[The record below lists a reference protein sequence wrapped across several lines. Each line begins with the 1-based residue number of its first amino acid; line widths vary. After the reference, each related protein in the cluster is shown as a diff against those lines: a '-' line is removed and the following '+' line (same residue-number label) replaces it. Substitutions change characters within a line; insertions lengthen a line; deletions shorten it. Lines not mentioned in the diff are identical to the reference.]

1 MPAQYPL
8 PVFHFTVEWGGTRIG
23 FSEVTGL
30 TQENQAIEYR
40 DGSFPE
46 YSSIKMP
53 GLRKFT
59 NIVMKRGIVKSD
71 NDFFK
76 ALGGGIAALGPLLAG
91 ALLEGFDW
99 WSVFIVTVPLAL
111 AALAMAWRLV
121 PAHVNETT
129 APVNHLGGVISV
141 VLVGAQQYVALSTPR
156 LRRIAARTYASKT
169 VRSISQARWFT
180 SATRGW

>member
-8 PVFHFTVEWGGTRIG
+8 PTFHFTVQWGGNRIG

-59 NIVMKRGIVKSD
+59 NVTLKRGVIKAD

-76 ALGGGIAALGPLLAG
+76 WLQTIKLNTVERRDLVISLLNEKHEPVMTWKVQNAFPVK
-91 ALLEGFDW
+91 LEGPQLKA
-99 WSVFIVTVPLAL
+99 SANEVAIESIELAHEGL
-111 AALAMAWRLV
+111 ELQ
-121 PAHVNETT
+121 NE
-129 APVNHLGGVISV
+129 
-141 VLVGAQQYVALSTPR
+141 
-156 LRRIAARTYASKT
+156 
-169 VRSISQARWFT
+169 
-180 SATRGW
+180 

>member
-8 PVFHFTVEWGGTRIG
+8 PVFHFTVQWRGTRLG

-59 NIVMKRGIVKSD
+59 NITLKRGIVKSD

-76 ALGGGIAALGPLLAG
+76 
-91 ALLEGFDW
+91 W
-99 WSVFIVTVPLAL
+99 
-111 AALAMAWRLV
+111 
-121 PAHVNETT
+121 
-129 APVNHLGGVISV
+129 
-141 VLVGAQQYVALSTPR
+141 LSTVK
-156 LRRIAARTYASKT
+156 LNTVERRDLIISLLNENHEPVMVWKVQNAFPVKAEGPQLKAST
-169 VRSISQARWFT
+169 NEVAIESIEVAHEGLELQND
-180 SATRGW
+180 